1 MRPGVLHT
9 CMHASM
15 HTYIH
20 TDIHTYIYIFAG
32 TFSQE
37 HCNVFFFSL
46 AADCNVPQ
54 RPPAIIRNFTSI
66 QMVHPHT
73 HTHACTQ
80 ARTHA
85 SGSEPHTSGSCTSEK
100 IPVLS
105 QDLRLPPSS
114 FTVLAEPHDK
124 VQSLWMGVRVNRSGF
139 AGRRCYKIWF
149 VRGIVSNFSQN
160 GLIIPVS
167 HQQNEMHIL
176 ATQWVLYW
184 RGFKL

>member
-1 MRPGVLHT
+1 
-9 CMHASM
+9 MHACKHAYIHTYL
-15 HTYIH
+15 HTYIQ
-20 TDIHTYIYIFAG
+20 TYIHIYIYIFAG

-37 HCNVFFFSL
+37 HCNVFVGRWLQCSP
-46 AADCNVPQ
+46 AATCNNKKFYIYPDGT
-54 RPPAIIRNFTSI
+54 PT
-66 QMVHPHT
+66 HT

-184 RGFKL
+184 SGFKL